1 MLLKVGIERYICMS
15 DCTVLCP
22 GIVYIHVIYID
33 IYIHTYGV
41 YIYILYALK
50 SSCDH
55 PKH

>member
-1 MLLKVGIERYICMS
+1 MS

-22 GIVYIHVIYID
+22 GIVYIHVINID
-33 IYIHTYGV
+33 RYIHTYIFHIGV
-41 YIYILYALK
+41 YIYILHALK